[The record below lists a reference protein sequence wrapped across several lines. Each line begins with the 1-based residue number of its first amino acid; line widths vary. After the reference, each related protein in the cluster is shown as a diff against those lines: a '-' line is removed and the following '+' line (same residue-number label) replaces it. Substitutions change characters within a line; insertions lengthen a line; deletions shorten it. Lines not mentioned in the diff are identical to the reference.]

1 MNRFR
6 FWHISDVPRDADDV
20 RGWGQSAPRARVRG
34 GQFDP
39 QRKSRRFTAAKRQL
53 MASERFDLLFHELYS
68 LGRLF
73 CHHFGEV
80 T

>member
-34 GQFDP
+34 G
-39 QRKSRRFTAAKRQL
+39 L
-53 MASERFDLLFHELYS
+53 S
-68 LGRLF
+68 L
-73 CHHFGEV
+73 
-80 T
+80 

>member
-34 GQFDP
+34 GLSLTHSG
-39 QRKSRRFTAAKRQL
+39 SRVVLRQPN
-53 MASERFDLLFHELYS
+53 DN
-68 LGRLF
+68 
-73 CHHFGEV
+73 
-80 T
+80 